1 MEDRFMK
8 RSHLRLLGIALVS
21 AFAVFTLFTAHP
33 VFAQGSFGD
42 AEVSVLPQTLE
53 RVSWAAIL
61 AGTIVA
67 LILNFAFNLLA
78 VGIGASSLNPDE
90 GDGMSEVASAGRNT
104 AVAIALSAFGSLFL
118 GGWMAARFSG
128 MPERVD
134 GTLHGLV
141 VWGLMSI
148 ITLLFVTTT
157 AGRLLSGVNT
167 LVSRGLRLAA
177 DATGTVARGVGSVA
191 QDAASRV
198 GDAVQTGAQ
207 NVQSTAQRAIDQNPE
222 LQQLNQRRDSI
233 MQSVQAEA
241 RQLMERAGVS
251 QGALEGQVR
260 AAGDDLRSAV
270 QDIATRPSDAS
281 AILSSTLTRIF
292 GRGSEVVGQVD
303 RDELVHILME
313 RGNLTEEQARQ
324 QVARWE
330 QNFDQVRHQGEQVAN
345 QAKQNVERLGQ
356 EARAKIEDVKHEGER
371 VAREA
376 VQKTTDAIAAAALA
390 AFVAIIVGGFAA
402 GLGGALGAPQ
412 ELPSAEVDTNPVV
425 IPDVETT
432 VVPLTVT
439 PSP

>member
-1 MEDRFMK
+1 
-8 RSHLRLLGIALVS
+8 LG
-21 AFAVFTLFTAHP
+21 
-33 VFAQGSFGD
+33 
-42 AEVSVLPQTLE
+42 
-53 RVSWAAIL
+53 
-61 AGTIVA
+61 
-67 LILNFAFNLLA
+67 
-78 VGIGASSLNPDE
+78 
-90 GDGMSEVASAGRNT
+90 
-104 AVAIALSAFGSLFL
+104 
-118 GGWMAARFSG
+118 
-128 MPERVD
+128 
-134 GTLHGLV
+134 
-141 VWGLMSI
+141 
-148 ITLLFVTTT
+148 
-157 AGRLLSGVNT
+157 
-167 LVSRGLRLAA
+167 
-177 DATGTVARGVGSVA
+177 RGVGSVA